1 MLEKQILRE
10 IKKLEKRVV
19 REGENEDLLIVFI
32 IIEKKLMRLREWDW
46 R

>member
-1 MLEKQILRE
+1 MLTIANVRE
-10 IKKLEKRVV
+10 IKELEKRMMKEVK
-19 REGENEDLLIVFI
+19 NEDSLIVFI

>member
-10 IKKLEKRVV
+10 IKKLEKRMMKEVK
-19 REGENEDLLIVFI
+19 NEDLLIVFI